1 MVRGTLK
8 YVTGYTGFSSNT
20 AHQSGH
26 FLALHCEA
34 ASETADR
41 ITVQLVN
48 GEYGPV
54 TLDED
59 GIIIL
64 RIKDKD
70 RQAVNITL
78 YDGNTVVSRL
88 LNLSALVLEPEGD

>member
-8 YVTGYTGFSSNT
+8 YVTGYTGFSGT
-20 AHQSGH
+20 EAQQSGH
-26 FLALHCEA
+26 YLVLHCEA

-41 ITVQLVN
+41 ITVQIIN
-48 GEYGPV
+48 GENTSPV
-54 TLDED
+54 ELDED

-88 LNLSALVLEPEGD
+88 LNLSGLVLEPEE